1 MGVEHPGLTRPL
13 LGVCEVVV
21 DIRMWCY
28 TFGGSSHTATVVF
41 TRVLLN
47 ADVRLATQAH
57 SLVWRREASHTHSHR
72 QHAGVR
78 AHGGA
83 AVVAGGGFSDA
94 ARGSTTG
101 VEDLQENSRQ
111 SRFFTTPSQTH
122 GAGACCVRVLRVTGP
137 ALL

>member
-1 MGVEHPGLTRPL
+1 LGVEHPGLTRPL

-28 TFGGSSHTATVVF
+28 TFTLHRDTPLYSPGF
-41 TRVLLN
+41 FLN